1 MAADTG
7 DKKKLGLFEG
17 GLFGTGF
24 GYGHPVSS
32 CLGKREAE
40 ALRYTSPHMRDA
52 VGHNER
58 VFGHYPYMADADDVQ
73 YLPPGEHDAF
83 REIREGR
90 LGYTFSKEVK
100 AVVDN
105 FQPKYG
111 LFKIRAKDC
120 RVYAY
125 LKDKDTMVTT
135 DWLPEGPDRSRM
147 DKIEKRVIIVDDTDF
162 IDNPIIKF
170 TEKPKRDKLNPDSV
184 SDWFIEK
191 KPSAFRRGRKL
202 SNRVKKSSFK
212 SAQKRRNLKNKSK
225 SKRSRSPKSRR
236 R

>member
-1 MAADTG
+1 MADNTSV
-7 DKKKLGLFEG
+7 KKELGLFEG

-32 CLGKREAE
+32 CLGIPEGA
-40 ALRYTSPHMRDA
+40 ALKYTSTHMRNA
-52 VGHNER
+52 VEHNER
-58 VFGHYPYMADADDVQ
+58 VFGHYPYMADADDIK
-73 YLPPGEHDAF
+73 YLPSDERPAF
-83 REIREGR
+83 FEIINGKR
-90 LGYTFSKEVK
+90 GYTFSKEVK

-105 FQPKYG
+105 FKPNYG
-111 LFKIRAKDC
+111 LFKIKVNDGRRAL
-120 RVYAY
+120 AY
-125 LKDKDTMVTT
+125 LKDDHTMVTT
-135 DWLPEGPDRSRM
+135 DWLSKSYKLPTHVE
-147 DKIEKRVIIVDDTDF
+147 KTEKRVIMVDNTDF

-212 SAQKRRNLKNKSK
+212 SAQKRHNLKNKSK
-225 SKRSRSPKSRR
+225 KRSAKPRSR
-236 R
+236 